1 MTDKTLFV
9 SQYEVKLMQIR
20 KISVKNFR
28 TLEDAEIDFGNNY
41 CTISGKNNA
50 GKSCIIR
57 LLSALLYKDGRHPW
71 QSDSE
76 IDFEDDKTQWLN
88 DDQLIEIEYLLNLNK
103 SDDSSLVTFV
113 AKLSDTTVDLPDL
126 PITVKS
132 IYGKSRKTEHFITV
146 AGNAIEGSLAKDVL
160 HKLKTSNLLFLHN
173 STNHDEIYFGG
184 SKRLALVEFVLSEY
198 EKRQIVNAEAQ
209 ILSRIKKL
217 AKQHK
222 DELQTLLGK
231 LQEKH
236 SVEFSTLDAS
246 YSRHIPLG
254 IRLVDNN
261 VNVPINEWGSGTQNK
276 TYILLSILWAN
287 RIKTQGKEDEKIT
300 PIVVVEEPES
310 FLHPSAQ
317 AEFGR
322 LLSSLA
328 VELGIQ
334 IIVTTHSP
342 YMLNRDTPASNILV
356 RRNQKGPKKC
366 PSEII
371 IPEGDNWMLPF
382 SEHLG
387 ISAGEFQAWAP
398 LFRNEKRRIL
408 LVEGPIDKSYFD
420 FIQEKQL
427 ISECLPE
434 DIEIVPYGGKDALRN
449 TVLLKFALEKYGE
462 TYITFDLDVLN
473 EVKRAIEAIGY
484 KDGIT
489 YFAIGKDM
497 QGHKD
502 IEGLLPEKVRSSIFS
517 KNTSLVTQAIGGDR
531 SAKNELKNLYL
542 EEFCRTTS
550 YTEED
555 LKGFKNLFKKINKG
569 IKANHKM
576 QPTTCSVG

>member
-1 MTDKTLFV
+1 
-9 SQYEVKLMQIR
+9 MQLR
-20 KISVKNFR
+20 KISAKNFR
-28 TLEDAEIDFGNNY
+28 TLEDAVIDFGNNY

-57 LLSALLYKDGRHPW
+57 LLSALLYKDEHRPW
-71 QSDSE
+71 RSDSE

-88 DDQLIEIEYLLNLNK
+88 DEQLIEIEYHLNLNQ

-113 AKLSDTTVDLPDL
+113 AKLSDATVDSPDL
-126 PITVKS
+126 PIIVKS
-132 IYGKSRKTEHFITV
+132 IYRKSKKSEHFITV
-146 AGNAIEGSLAKDVL
+146 SGKAIEGSLAKDVL

-173 STNHDEIYFGG
+173 STNHDELYFGG
-184 SKRLALVEFVLSEY
+184 GKRLALVEFVLSEQ
-198 EKRQIVNAEAQ
+198 EKRQIVNAEAK
-209 ILSRIKKL
+209 ILTKIKKL

-222 DELQTLLGK
+222 DELQALLGK

-254 IRLVDNN
+254 VRLVDKN

-328 VELGIQ
+328 IELGIQ

-356 RRNQKGPKKC
+356 RRQQKGPKKC
-366 PSEII
+366 PSEIV

-387 ISAGEFQAWAP
+387 IPIAEFQAWAP
-398 LFRNEKRRIL
+398 IFKSEMPKIL
-408 LVEGPIDKSYFD
+408 LVEGPLDKGYFD
-420 FIQEKQL
+420 YIHEKQL
-427 ISECLPE
+427 IKERLPE
-434 DIEIVPYGGKDALRN
+434 DIEIVAYGGKDALRN
-449 TVLLKFALEKYGE
+449 TVLLKFALEKYSE
-462 TYITFDLDVLN
+462 TYITFDLDVLSD
-473 EVKRAIEAIGY
+473 VKRAIEAIGY
-484 KDGIT
+484 KENFT
-489 YFAIGKDM
+489 YFAIGNDLP
-497 QGHKD
+497 GHKD
-502 IEGLLPEKVRSSIFS
+502 IEGLLPEKVRAAIFAN
-517 KNTSLVTQAIGGDR
+517 NTSLVTQAIGGDR
-531 SAKNELKNLYL
+531 TAKDQLKKLYL
-542 EEFCRTTS
+542 NEFRSREDYTLEE
-550 YTEED
+550 
-555 LKGFKNLFKKINKG
+555 LKGFRDLFIRINKG
-569 IKANHKM
+569 IKANHKI
-576 QPTTCSVG
+576 QPTACRVG